1 VGVEGGGGRLR
12 EMVVG
17 GQGWW
22 QVVEG
27 SSGSREMA
35 AGQGRWWWVE
45 GDGGRWLRVVAS
57 G

>member
-1 VGVEGGGGRLR
+1 VAQGWHKGDTTCSSGWSREAAVGVEGGGGRSR

-17 GQGWW
+17 GRGWW

-27 SSGSREMA
+27 SSGSREM
-35 AGQGRWWWVE
+35 
-45 GDGGRWLRVVAS
+45 VV